1 MGERGRPSLYTIPSH
16 RAFGDALAN
25 GLIRRFGS
33 DPMALAR
40 GLVLLPN
47 NRARQSIRD
56 AFVRA
61 SKGGLLL
68 PRLVAIGDP
77 ELDESVGALL
87 DIADDPDPVPPAVD
101 PLQRRMVLARLV
113 VVARMRSGNPVDAGE
128 AVRLAGELARTLDQ
142 LLAEEV
148 SPSRLRDIDLAPE
161 LSEHWQSAL
170 ELFGIVLDQWPR
182 ELERLGRIDL
192 ATRRSR
198 LLEKVA
204 RRWRATPPT
213 GFVCA
218 AGIATSAP
226 AIAKLLRSISELPEG
241 MVVLPGLSIDMPDD
255 QWAALGPHDP
265 DPVTGMAKRS
275 IETHAQYH
283 LKLLLDRMG
292 VARSEFKR
300 WRDGSEHDA
309 PPARGRAIANALAP
323 AEFTHLWTDL
333 PSGERQLKGVSVIE
347 AATPAAEAQ
356 AIAIALRE
364 TLETPGRTAALVTP
378 DRALARRVAAHCAR
392 WGLTI
397 DDSAGQSLSV
407 LPPGTLLL
415 AIAEAAAQ
423 QFAPLPLLSLLKHPL
438 VMAGET
444 RVAWLEGVRAMDRI
458 LRGPRPAAG
467 LAGIDRHLA
476 QGDPRTHGLRAAA
489 STWWTDTRAL
499 LEPIE
504 AAAAQGP
511 QSMSEL
517 VAMLREAATVLSG
530 NAAWARADG
539 RAAADLIDGLE
550 RESVHGPERVDPA
563 TLPSMLRTLLDEVAV
578 RPPQGGHPRLAIYG
592 LLEARLQTADRM
604 ILGGL
609 NEGVWPPLAAPDP
622 WLAPRIRSELGLPGL
637 ERRIGLSA
645 HDFAGA
651 LGAPEVILTRARRD
665 TSAPTVASRFLLR
678 LTALSGGMARSGAVE
693 DWAMAIDRAE
703 RHRPTDRPGPAP
715 PAHLR
720 PKKISVTEVD
730 RLKADP
736 YAFYARRILGLSM
749 LDPVDAD
756 PSAAWRGTAVHD
768 VLEHWAREDGCDSAS
783 LRPRARAMLHDERT
797 HPMLRALWAPRLYE
811 AIDWIATK
819 IAEQGEEGRVVLDVE
834 REGTI
839 PIAGVELRGKYDRID
854 RLPDGSLA
862 VVDYKTGQAP
872 SPKAARAGFTLQL
885 GLLGLIAER
894 DGFKPIVGKV
904 SAFEYWSLAK
914 YQGSFGRISSPVDP
928 AGKYD
933 KLLPHEFIPTATEH
947 FADAVAR
954 WLTGSEAFT
963 AKLKPEYAPWSDY
976 DQLMRR
982 DEWYGRD

>member
-1 MGERGRPSLYTIPSH
+1 MGERARPALYTIPSH

-40 GLVLLPN
+40 GLILLPN
-47 NRARQSIRD
+47 NRARRSISD

-61 SKGGLLL
+61 SGGGLLL
-68 PRLVAIGDP
+68 PRLVAIADP
-77 ELDESVGALL
+77 ELDESVGSLL
-87 DIADDPDPVPPAVD
+87 DAADDADPVPPAVD
-101 PLQRRMVLARLV
+101 PLQRRMILARLV
-113 VVARMRSGNPVDAGE
+113 SEARVRAGTPVDAGE
-128 AVRLAGELARTLDQ
+128 AVRLAGDLARTLDQ

-148 SPSRLRDIDLAPE
+148 APSRLLEIELTPE
-161 LSEHWQSAL
+161 LSEHWQRAL
-170 ELFGIVLDQWPR
+170 ELFGIVLDAWPR
-182 ELERLGRIDL
+182 ELTRLGRIDM
-192 ATRRSR
+192 ATRRSQ
-198 LLEKVA
+198 LLAKVA
-204 RRWRATPPT
+204 RRWRDTPPP

-226 AIAKLLRSISELPEG
+226 AVAGLLRSISELRDG

-255 QWAALGPHDP
+255 QWEALGPHAP
-265 DPVTGMAKRS
+265 DPVSGFAKRS
-275 IETHAQYH
+275 IETHAQFH
-283 LKLLLDRMG
+283 MKLLLDRMG
-292 VARSEFKR
+292 VARGEFKR
-300 WRDGSEHDA
+300 WREGSEHDA

-323 AEFTHLWTDL
+323 AEFTHRWTDL
-333 PSGERQLKGVSVIE
+333 PSGERQLKGVSVVE
-347 AATPAAEAQ
+347 APTPAAEAQ

-364 TLETPGRTAALVTP
+364 ALETPGRTAALVTP

-397 DDSAGQSLSV
+397 DDSAGQPLSA

-423 QFAPLPLLSLLKHPL
+423 RFSPLALLTLLKHPL
-438 VMAGET
+438 VMAGE
-444 RVAWLEGVRAMDRI
+444 RRPAWLEGVRALDRV

-467 LAGIDRHLA
+467 LRGIDRHLA
-476 QGDPRTHGLRAAA
+476 EGDARTLGLRQAA
-489 STWWTDTRAL
+489 SGWWRDAREL
-499 LEPIE
+499 LAPIE
-504 AAAAQGP
+504 AAVARGP
-511 QSMSEL
+511 QPL
-517 VAMLREAATVLSG
+517 PDLIAMLREAASALAGDAV
-530 NAAWARADG
+530 WARPEG
-539 RAAADLIDGLE
+539 RSAAELIDALE
-550 RESVHGPERVDPA
+550 VEGAHGPSLVDPA
-563 TLPSMLRTLLDEVAV
+563 SLPSMLRTLMDELAV

-651 LGAPEVILTRARRD
+651 LGAPEVMLTRARRD
-665 TSAPTVASRFLLR
+665 STAPTIASRFLLR
-678 LTALSGGMARSGAVE
+678 LTALSGGLKRAGDVE
-693 DWAMAIDRAE
+693 NWAAAIDRAAE
-703 RHRPTDRPGPAP
+703 HIPADRPAPVP
-715 PAHLR
+715 PAALR

-736 YAFYARRILGLSM
+736 YAFYARRILGLMS

-756 PSAAWRGTAVHD
+756 PSPAWRGTAVHD
-768 VLEHWAREDGCDSAS
+768 VLEHWAREDGCDPTK
-783 LRPRARAMLHDERT
+783 LRPRALAMLHDERT
-797 HPMLRALWAPRLYE
+797 HPMLRALWAPRLFE
-811 AIDWIATK
+811 AIDWIATR
-819 IAEQGEEGRVVLDVE
+819 IVEQDGEGRVVLDVE
-834 REGTI
+834 REGVI

-854 RLPDGSLA
+854 RMPDGTLA

-872 SPKAARAGFTLQL
+872 SPKAAKAGFTLQL

-894 DGFKPIVGKV
+894 GGFAPVTGKV
-904 SAFEYWSLAK
+904 AAFEYWSLAK
-914 YQGSFGRISSPVDP
+914 HKDGFGRIVSPVDP
-928 AGKYD
+928 AGRYEKM
-933 KLLPHEFIPTATEH
+933 LPQDFIPTATEH
-947 FADAVAR
+947 FADAVGR

>member
-1 MGERGRPSLYTIPSH
+1 MGERARPSLYTIPSH

-25 GLIRRFGS
+25 GLIRRFAS

-40 GLVLLPN
+40 GLILLPN
-47 NRARQSIRD
+47 NRARRSISD

-61 SKGGLLL
+61 SGGALLL

-77 ELDESVGALL
+77 ELDENVGALL
-87 DIADDPDPVPPAVD
+87 DAADDAGPLPPAID
-101 PLQRRMVLARLV
+101 PLQRRMILARLV
-113 VVARMRSGNPVDAGE
+113 SQARVRAGTPVDAGE
-128 AVRLAGELARTLDQ
+128 AVRLAGDLARTLDQ

-148 SPSRLRDIDLAPE
+148 APSRLRDIELAPE
-161 LSEHWQSAL
+161 LSEHWQRAL
-170 ELFGIVLDQWPR
+170 ELFGIVLDAWPR
-182 ELERLGRIDL
+182 ELARLGRIDV

-204 RRWRATPPT
+204 KRWRDTPPA

-226 AIAKLLRSISELPEG
+226 AVAKLLRSISELRDG
-241 MVVLPGLSIDMPDD
+241 MVVLPGLAIEMPDD
-255 QWAALGPHDP
+255 QWEALGPHEA
-265 DPVTGMAKRS
+265 DPVSGSAKRS
-275 IETHAQYH
+275 IETHAQFH
-283 LKLLLDRMG
+283 MKLLLDRMG
-292 VARSEFKR
+292 VARDEFKR
-300 WRDGSEHDA
+300 WRDGSGHDA

-323 AEFTHLWTDL
+323 AEFTYRWTDL
-333 PSGERQLKGVSVIE
+333 PAGERQLKDVSVIE
-347 AATPAAEAQ
+347 APTPAAEAQ

-397 DDSAGQSLSV
+397 DDSAGQPLSA

-423 QFAPLPLLSLLKHPL
+423 QFAPLALLTLLKHPL
-438 VMAGET
+438 VMAGE
-444 RVAWLEGVRAMDRI
+444 RRAAWLEGVRALDRA
-458 LRGPRPAAG
+458 LRGPRPAAA
-467 LAGIDRHLA
+467 LRGIDRHLA
-476 QGDPRTHGLRAAA
+476 EGDPRTAGLRQAA
-489 STWWTDTRAL
+489 SDWWGDARRL
-499 LEPIE
+499 LVAIE
-504 AAAAQGP
+504 TTVERGAQP
-511 QSMSEL
+511 LPDL
-517 VAMLREAATVLSG
+517 VAMLRETASALAG
-530 NAAWARADG
+530 DAAWARPEG
-539 RAAADLIDGLE
+539 RSAAELIDALE
-550 RESVHGPERVDPA
+550 VEGAHGPALVDPA
-563 TLPSMLRTLLDEVAV
+563 SLPSMLRTLMDEVAV

-622 WLAPRIRSELGLPGL
+622 WLAPRIRTELGLPGL

-651 LGAPEVILTRARRD
+651 LGAPEVMLTRARRD
-665 TSAPTVASRFLLR
+665 STAPTIASRFLLR
-678 LTALSGGMARSGAVE
+678 LTALSGGLKGADEVE
-693 DWAMAIDRAE
+693 DWAAAIDRPA
-703 RHRPTDRPGPAP
+703 RHLPARRPAP
-715 PAHLR
+715 VPSATLR

-736 YAFYARRILGLSM
+736 YAFYARRILGLM
-749 LDPVDAD
+749 ALDPVDAD

-768 VLEHWAREDGCDSAS
+768 VLEHWAREDGCDPAK
-783 LRPRARAMLHDERT
+783 LRPRALAMLDDERT
-797 HPMLRALWAPRLYE
+797 HPMLRALWAPRLFE

-819 IAEQGEEGRVVLDVE
+819 IVEQDGEGRVVLDVE
-834 REGTI
+834 REGVI

-854 RLPDGSLA
+854 RMPDGLLA

-872 SPKAARAGFTLQL
+872 SPRAARAGFTLQL

-894 DGFKPIVGKV
+894 GGFAPITGTVG
-904 SAFEYWSLAK
+904 AFEYWSLAK
-914 YQGSFGRISSPVDP
+914 HLGNFGRISSPVDA

-933 KLLPHEFIPTATEH
+933 KLLPHEFVPTATEH
-947 FADAVAR
+947 FTDAVGR
-954 WLTGSEAFT
+954 WLTGDEAFT